1 MIRTSF
7 ACKFNARIDR
17 VYRMCSMSEFVGW
30 LEKFACMHA
39 RARQPRR
46 SLTLNLQRSALRQ
59 SRCTNLRYS
68 PPDCVSMLI
77 GTRPCLVQGLFACG
91 PPPNARP
98 RTPSREKA
106 QVCDT
111 RHKAG
116 MHSICFTFPPLVENG
131 QRLRLSCTPKAV
143 VRRPTCGRVAPPQPK
158 IKATE
163 PVLRVQRLKK
173 HLLTPAK

>member
-1 MIRTSF
+1 
-7 ACKFNARIDR
+7 
-17 VYRMCSMSEFVGW
+17 MCSMSEFVGW
-30 LEKFACMHA
+30 LENFACMHA

-68 PPDCVSMLI
+68 PPDCISILI

-98 RTPSREKA
+98 RSRSREKA
-106 QVCDT
+106 QDT
-111 RHKAG
+111 GHKAG

-131 QRLRLSCTPKAV
+131 QRLRLSCTAKAV